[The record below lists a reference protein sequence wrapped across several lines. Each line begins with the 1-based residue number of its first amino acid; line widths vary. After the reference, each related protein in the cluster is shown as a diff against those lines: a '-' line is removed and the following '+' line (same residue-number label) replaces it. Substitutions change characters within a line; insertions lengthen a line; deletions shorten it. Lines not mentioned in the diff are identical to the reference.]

1 MDMDRL
7 LNLHMHDRPSMY
19 VKCTGLGHL
28 QLQEILDKA
37 IIREFASQVSQMGFL
52 GWDFHCDFLDKYSI
66 QKPFRMCI

>member
-19 VKCTGLGHL
+19 VYVQCTGLGHL

-52 GWDFHCDFLDKYSI
+52 GWDFHCAFQDKYST
-66 QKPFRMCI
+66 